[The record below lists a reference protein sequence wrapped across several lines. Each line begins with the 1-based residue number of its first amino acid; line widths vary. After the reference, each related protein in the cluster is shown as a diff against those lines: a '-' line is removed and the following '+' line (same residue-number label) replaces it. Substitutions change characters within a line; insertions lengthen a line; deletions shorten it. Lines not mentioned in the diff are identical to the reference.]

1 MNSKKTPKLNEGKP
15 NSRSIPPWR
24 LDHIQNIGHALTET
38 ARRLPDQIAVACPK
52 SSRPTKLKV
61 QPGQKLVYDRI
72 TFSQLEERSNRI
84 AAKLRQTG
92 VEPGMRTALM
102 VPPGIDFVAHVFA
115 LYKTNA
121 VTILIDPGMGR
132 KNMIA
137 CLAAAKPAA
146 MVGIRKAHLARLV
159 FRKKLSACRINFSTN
174 GWFPGCQRTDQL
186 QGVQPPSAQQIV
198 AANNCDRESPAA
210 IIFTTGSTGPPK
222 GVLYR
227 HRNFIEQS
235 QQIRDYF
242 SLQPGAVDVS
252 GFPLFALFN
261 TAMGSTTVFPAMDAT
276 KPAEIYPPNLIDA
289 AEQFSATQSFGS
301 PALWNS
307 VSNYCVANKV
317 SLPKIKSV
325 FTAGAPVP
333 PDVLS
338 RVKSVIAEDGDVYTP
353 YGATEALPVACN
365 AASVVISET
374 AAKTNDGHGT
384 CVGHKFSEIQW
395 QVIKISDEPIEKI
408 DQVTPVTA
416 GEIGELIVKGP
427 VVTDQYVTRVEANA
441 QHKILDG
448 NSFWHRMGDVG
459 YLDDQ
464 DRFWFCGRKGHR
476 VRTADGTMFTIPCEA
491 ISNLHEKIYRS
502 ALVGVGPTG
511 SETPVMIVEPL
522 PTAWPTTP
530 IDSQTL
536 IDELK
541 QQLAAHSKT
550 SSIKHVLLR
559 QKLPVDIR
567 HNSKIFREQLKPWA
581 TQQLTPPS

>member
-1 MNSKKTPKLNEGKP
+1 VNSKKTPKLNEGKP
-15 NSRSIPPWR
+15 NSGSISPWR

-38 ARRLPDQIAVACPK
+38 ARRLPDQIAVACP
-52 SSRPTKLKV
+52 SSPRPTKLKV
-61 QPGQKLVYDRI
+61 QPGQKLAYDRI
-72 TFSQLEERSNRI
+72 TFSQLEDRS
-84 AAKLRQTG
+84 
-92 VEPGMRTALM
+92 
-102 VPPGIDFVAHVFA
+102 
-115 LYKTNA
+115 
-121 VTILIDPGMGR
+121 GMGR
-132 KNMIA
+132 KNMIN

-159 FRKKLSACRINFSTN
+159 FRKKLGACRINLSTN

-186 QGVQPPSAQQIV
+186 QGIEPPTAEQIV
-198 AANNCDRESPAA
+198 AANDCDRESPAA

-252 GFPLFALFN
+252 G
-261 TAMGSTTVFPAMDAT
+261 
-276 KPAEIYPPNLIDA
+276 
-289 AEQFSATQSFGS
+289 
-301 PALWNS
+301 
-307 VSNYCVANKV
+307 CVANKV

-325 FTAGAPVP
+325 FTAGAPAP

-374 AAKTNDGHGT
+374 AARTNDGHGT

-395 QVIKISDEPIEKI
+395 QVIEISDEPLEKI
-408 DQVTPVTA
+408 DQVTPVA
-416 GEIGELIVKGP
+416 MGEIGELIVKGP
-427 VVTDQYVTRVEANA
+427 VVTDQYVTRIEANA
-441 QHKILDG
+441 QHKITDG

-464 DRFWFCGRKGHR
+464 ERFWFCGRKGHR
-476 VRTADGTMFTIPCEA
+476 VRTPSGTMFTIPCEA

-511 SETPVMIVEPL
+511 SETPVMI
-522 PTAWPTTP
+522 AWA
-530 IDSQTL
+530 
-536 IDELK
+536 E
-541 QQLAAHSKT
+541 
-550 SSIKHVLLR
+550 
-559 QKLPVDIR
+559 
-567 HNSKIFREQLKPWA
+567 
-581 TQQLTPPS
+581 QQLTPPS